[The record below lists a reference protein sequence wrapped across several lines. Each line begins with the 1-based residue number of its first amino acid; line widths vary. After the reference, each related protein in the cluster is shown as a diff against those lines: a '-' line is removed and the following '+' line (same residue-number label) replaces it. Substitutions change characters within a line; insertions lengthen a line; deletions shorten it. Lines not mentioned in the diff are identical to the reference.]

1 MTKFVK
7 DTEFLEYV
15 RIRKVRAEP
24 VQNTIQAEQEG
35 VPLETLGYCL
45 HGPRGN
51 RKMVV
56 KERDGLIHLDPV
68 KLWLDGIEYAT
79 SAIAMKRLRKAG
91 TI

>member
-1 MTKFVK
+1 MTNLVQ
-7 DTEFLEYV
+7 DSEFLEYV
-15 RIRKVRAEP
+15 RIRKVKAEP

-45 HGPRGN
+45 HGPRGS

-56 KERDGLIHLDPV
+56 KESDGTINLGPV

-79 SAIAMKRLRKAG
+79 NALAMKRLRKKGAF
-91 TI
+91 